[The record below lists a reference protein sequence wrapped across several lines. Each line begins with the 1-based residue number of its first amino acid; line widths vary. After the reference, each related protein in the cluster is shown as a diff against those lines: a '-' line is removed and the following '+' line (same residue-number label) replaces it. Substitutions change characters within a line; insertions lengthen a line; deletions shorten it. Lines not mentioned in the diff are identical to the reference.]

1 MERPFV
7 FQKFTFHGLV
17 LARELLSKARDEANQ
32 YCMAD
37 LAKEISKRQEKID
50 EFTKVNDKKLKI
62 DYKVRQG

>member
-1 MERPFV
+1 M
-7 FQKFTFHGLV
+7 

-50 EFTKVNDKKLKI
+50 EFTKVNEKKVKI
-62 DYKVRQG
+62 DYKVKQGQD